1 MSKEKTYT
9 LSEKAYRNKL
19 EYISSYNKKFVR
31 IQIQVTPEER
41 DKIKVLASER
51 DMSVK
56 ELILIAIRRFEE
68 E

>member
-1 MSKEKTYT
+1 MSKGKEYII
-9 LSEKAYRNKL
+9 SEEAYRKKL
-19 EYISSYNKKFVR
+19 EYIASYNKKFVR

-41 DKIKVLASER
+41 DKIKALASER